1 MERQDA
7 ILKLKEDLKE
17 ESLYRTVHLKFTE
30 LQKINLLV
38 LYLKEET
45 EGLSEEELN
54 GFVKNE
60 KIAELD
66 KWCEYMI
73 KKASEYIRVSKDTE
87 KLPYVVRYLKEGYQI
102 LGRRDFDK
110 FLIAIEFNYPS
121 DMKFYEIRRSV
132 LRDWCRY
139 LEDLEYG
146 RLKGLSISA
155 PPRTGKALSLD
166 SGILTPK
173 GWKKMRDIKVGDY
186 AIGADGKAAK
196 VIGVYPQGVKE
207 MYKVVF
213 DDKTEVKCS
222 GDHLWTVRTREDR
235 KQGKKRT
242 VKTTDMLKNYLVEGG
257 KRKNYC
263 IDYVE
268 PIEFEG
274 KLDKD
279 DLDPYYLGALLG
291 NGCFSE
297 RSFST
302 GDKEMIELLKEKMPQ
317 TDTIIYKDRYDY
329 IIKKKEDTRNEK
341 GYRIKA
347 ETFKK
352 LEEYGLSEAHSWDK
366 FIPDKYIYSS
376 IEDRIELLRGLFDTD
391 GYADGSGTLEYTTV
405 SERLADNVTE
415 VARSLGG
422 RVVRGEKIGKY
433 RDKNGNQIECRKTYR
448 LYIKMPINP
457 FHLKRKA
464 EKYITREKHIRK
476 YKYITSIEKIENE
489 ECQCIMVDNESHLFV
504 TDGYNLT
511 HNTTIGGRFFTWC
524 MLRHPSRS
532 CFFVSHTRSNGDKV
546 V

>member
-1 MERQDA
+1 MERQEA
-7 ILKLKEDLKE
+7 ILKLKEDLRD
-17 ESLYRTVHLKFTE
+17 ESLYGTVHLKFTE

-45 EGLSEEELN
+45 EDLSEDELN
-54 GFVKNE
+54 GFKENE
-60 KIAELD
+60 KINELD
-66 KWCEYMI
+66 RWCEYMI
-73 KKASEYIRVSKDTE
+73 KKANEYIKTSKDTE
-87 KLPYVVRYLKEGYQI
+87 RLPYVVRYLKEGYQI

-121 DMKFYEIRRSV
+121 DMKFYEIRRGV
-132 LRDWCRY
+132 LKDWCRY

-173 GWKKMRDIKVGDY
+173 GWVKMRDIKEGDY

-196 VIGVYPQGVKE
+196 VIGVYPQGVKK

-235 KQGKKRT
+235 EKGKSRT
-242 VKTTDMLKNYLVEGG
+242 VTTKDMLKNYLVEGG

-268 PIEFEG
+268 PVEFEG
-274 KLDKD
+274 KLEED
-279 DLDPYYLGALLG
+279 DLKPYYLGALLG

-297 RSFST
+297 RTFST
-302 GDKEMIELLKEKMPQ
+302 SDKEILKRIEKEMPE
-317 TDTIIYKDRYDY
+317 TDVIVYKNRYDY
-329 IIKKKEDTRNEK
+329 IIKKKEDKRNEK
-341 GYRIKA
+341 GYPIKTH
-347 ETFKK
+347 TFKK
-352 LEEYGLSEAHSWDK
+352 IEEYGLKDTHSWDK
-366 FIPDKYIYSS
+366 FIPKKYIYSS

-405 SERLADNVTE
+405 SEKLADNVME
-415 VARSLGG
+415 VARSLGA
-422 RVVRGEKIGKY
+422 RVTRGEKIGKY
-433 RDKNGNQIECRKTYR
+433 RDKNGEQKKCRKVYR

-457 FHLKRKA
+457 FWTKRKA
-464 EKYITREKHIRK
+464 ERYITREKHIRK
-476 YKYITSIEKIENE
+476 YKYIASIERIEDE